1 LQPLDAI
8 KGSCLPEGRQHVA
21 PACPAC
27 HIDRVTLLLRTRAA
41 LLVLVGAAAVGIVLA
56 AYAGHV
62 MRSLELKSVD
72 ARFGVRGS
80 TGAPHDVVVVQIDDV
95 TFNDLRDS
103 KRHAQWPFP
112 RRYHAK
118 VVDEIAK
125 GHPKAIAVD
134 VQFTEPTTPRDD
146 GALIDAV
153 SAAKNVVLATT
164 EVDEKGHTAIFGGDA
179 VLRQIG
185 ARAGNGVLPADSD
198 GVIRRTPFETSGL
211 TSFGI
216 VAAEIA
222 RGRPIAKPAS
232 PSPWIDFAG
241 PAGTVTTYSYSRV
254 LDGKVDPSAFTGKI
268 VIVGPSAPT
277 LQDIHATSTAGSEWM
292 SGAEIQ
298 ANVAA
303 TALRGFPLRDL
314 PRGLGPL
321 LVVLMGFVAPV
332 AGLRL
337 RAWRPFAV
345 ALAAGVVY
353 VIAAQVAFD
362 HGHVVLFTY
371 PLAALL
377 LSAVGVLGVDFTLEA
392 FDRIRT
398 RDAFSRFVPEAV
410 VDKVLARTDS
420 HLRLGGE
427 AVIGTVMFTD
437 LRGFTTFSENLSPA
451 QVIDLLNEYLTE
463 MTEAVLAHGGTLM
476 SYLGDGLMAIFGA
489 PLPQDDHAD
498 RALAAGREML
508 ELRLP
513 EFNARLRERGY
524 DRGFK
529 MGIGINTGEF
539 MAGNVG
545 SERRLE
551 YTAIGD
557 PINTASRIEGM
568 TKGTPYALFLADA
581 TREALTRQVDDL
593 VYVEEM
599 AVRGRAQ
606 AIKIWSLSSP
616 GILKEDWESE
626 LGAKPAPDPGVP
638 APAQS

>member
-1 LQPLDAI
+1 
-8 KGSCLPEGRQHVA
+8 
-21 PACPAC
+21 
-27 HIDRVTLLLRTRAA
+27 VTLLLRTRAA

-95 TFNDLRDS
+95 TFNELRDS
-103 KRHAQWPFP
+103 HRHAQWPFP
-112 RRYHAK
+112 RRYHAT
-118 VVDEIAK
+118 VVDQIAK

-134 VQFTEPTTPRDD
+134 VQFTEATTPRDD
-146 GALIDAV
+146 SALIDAV
-153 SAAKNVVLATT
+153 ASAKNVVLATT

-198 GVIRRTPFETSGL
+198 GVIRRVPFETSGL

-216 VAAEIA
+216 VAAEVA
-222 RGRPIAKPAS
+222 KGHPITPPAS
-232 PSPWIDFAG
+232 ASPWIDFAG
-241 PAGTVTTYSYSRV
+241 PAGTVKTYSYSRV
-254 LDGKVDPSAFTGKI
+254 LDGKVDPSAFAGKL

-298 ANVAA
+298 GNVAA

-314 PRGLGPL
+314 PRGFGL
-321 LVVLMGFVAPV
+321 LFIVLLGFVAPV
-332 AGLRL
+332 AGLWL
-337 RAWRPFAV
+337 RGSGPPLV
-345 ALAAGVVY
+345 ALAAGVIYTV
-353 VIAAQVAFD
+353 ATQVAFD
-362 HGHVVLFTY
+362 HGRVILFTY
-371 PLAALL
+371 PLAALA
-377 LSAVGVLGVDFTLEA
+377 LSTVGVLAVDFTLEA
-392 FDRIRT
+392 FDRVRT

-410 VDKVLARTDS
+410 VDQVLARTDA

-437 LRGFTTFSENLSPA
+437 LRGFTTFSENLSPS
-451 QVIDLLNEYLTE
+451 QVIDLLNEYLSE
-463 MTEAVLAHGGTLM
+463 MSDAVLAHGGTLM

-489 PLPQDDHAD
+489 PLPQEDHAD
-498 RALAAGREML
+498 RALAAAREML
-508 ELRLP
+508 ESRLP
-513 EFNARLRERGY
+513 QFNASLKERGY
-524 DRGFK
+524 ARGFK

-581 TREALTRQVDDL
+581 TRDALTRPVEDL
-593 VYVEEM
+593 VYVDEM
-599 AVRGRAQ
+599 AVRGRSQ
-606 AIKIWSLSSP
+606 TIKLWSLSNP
-616 GILKEDWESE
+616 AILKEDWQSE
-626 LGAKPAPDPGVP
+626 GGAKPAPDPEVP
-638 APAQS
+638 AAAST

>member
-1 LQPLDAI
+1 
-8 KGSCLPEGRQHVA
+8 
-21 PACPAC
+21 
-27 HIDRVTLLLRTRAA
+27 VTLLLRTRAA
-41 LLVLVGAAAVGIVLA
+41 LLVLVGAAAVGLVLA

-72 ARFGVRGS
+72 ARFSVRGS
-80 TGAPHDVVVVQIDDV
+80 TGAPRDVVVVQIDDV
-95 TFNDLRDS
+95 TFNDLRNS
-103 KRHAQWPFP
+103 GRTAQWPFP
-112 RRYHAK
+112 RRYQAK
-118 VVDEIAK
+118 VVDDIAK

-134 VQFTEPTTPRDD
+134 VQFTERTTPRDD
-146 GALIDAV
+146 GALINSVA
-153 SAAKNVVLATT
+153 AAKNVVLATT
-164 EVDEKGHTAIFGGDA
+164 EVDEKGHTAIFGGDS

-216 VAAEIA
+216 VAAEVA
-222 RGRPIAKPAS
+222 RGRLIEPPSS

-241 PAGTVTTYSYSRV
+241 PPGTVKTYSFSHV

-268 VIVGPSAPT
+268 VIVGPSAPS
-277 LQDIHATSTAGSEWM
+277 LQDIHATSTAGREWM

-298 ANVAA
+298 ANVAD

-314 PRGLGPL
+314 PRGFGPL
-321 LVVLMGFVAPV
+321 FIVLLGFVAPV
-332 AGLRL
+332 AGLWL
-337 RAWRPFAV
+337 RGWRPLLV
-345 ALAAGVVY
+345 ALAAGAVFVVLTQ
-353 VIAAQVAFD
+353 IAFD
-362 HGHVVLFTY
+362 HGRVVLFTY
-371 PLAALL
+371 PLTALV
-377 LSAVGVLGVDFTLEA
+377 LSSVGVLAVDYLLEA
-392 FDRIRT
+392 VDSVRT

-410 VDKVLARTDS
+410 VDKVLARTDA

-427 AVIGTVMFTD
+427 AVVGTVMFTD

-451 QVIDLLNEYLTE
+451 QVIDLLNEYLSE
-463 MTEAVLAHGGTLM
+463 MTDAVLGHGGTLM
-476 SYLGDGLMAIFGA
+476 SYLGDGFMAIFGA
-489 PLPQDDHAD
+489 PLPQEDHAD
-498 RALAAGREML
+498 RALAAAREML
-508 ELRLP
+508 EVRLP
-513 EFNARLRERGY
+513 QFNESLKERGY

-581 TREALTRQVDDL
+581 TREALTRPVEDL
-593 VYVEEM
+593 VFVDEM
-599 AVRGRAQ
+599 AVRGRSQ
-606 AIKIWSLSSP
+606 TIKLWSLSSP
-616 GILKEDWESE
+616 GILKQDWESE
-626 LGAKPAPDPGVP
+626 LGAKPAPDPEVP
-638 APAQS
+638 AAASS